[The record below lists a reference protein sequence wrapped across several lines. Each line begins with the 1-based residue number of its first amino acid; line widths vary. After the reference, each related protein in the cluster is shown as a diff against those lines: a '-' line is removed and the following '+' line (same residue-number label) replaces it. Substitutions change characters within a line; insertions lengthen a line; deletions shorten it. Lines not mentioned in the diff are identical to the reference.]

1 MLFDDFC
8 NFWLHWRKYLNQLQ
22 KFDIKLWHSKRK
34 THTKTLIHFKSPW
47 KPKLTKPTTNGP
59 HTISLIKPSLPLV
72 NSQLD
77 RLMAVTS
84 VRVSHFQ
91 EIRRTRF
98 LVNFTEHLPTKVLH
112 SAPEKNRVR
121 GCGRYKHSFWEEL
134 KYFLSEKQMESSGPR
149 SRTIKSWPFRSRRTT
164 APMLFG
170 SLLKST
176 RESMLSQYPPPKA
189 SSSTFNIK
197 SPTPLPTTSHNS

>member
-1 MLFDDFC
+1 MAWSNSAWVYEIIRNLLILFNVIDNRRLVIHESFYVIEDLLFDDFC

-22 KFDIKLWHSKRK
+22 KFDIKSWHSKRK
-34 THTKTLIHFKSPW
+34 THTETLIHFKSTW

-77 RLMAVTS
+77 RRMAVTS

-98 LVNFTEHLPTKVLH
+98 LVNFTEHLPTQVLH

-121 GCGRYKHSFWEEL
+121 GCGRYKHSFWKEL
-134 KYFLSEKQMESSGPR
+134 KYF
-149 SRTIKSWPFRSRRTT
+149 F
-164 APMLFG
+164 
-170 SLLKST
+170 
-176 RESMLSQYPPPKA
+176 
-189 SSSTFNIK
+189 
-197 SPTPLPTTSHNS
+197 